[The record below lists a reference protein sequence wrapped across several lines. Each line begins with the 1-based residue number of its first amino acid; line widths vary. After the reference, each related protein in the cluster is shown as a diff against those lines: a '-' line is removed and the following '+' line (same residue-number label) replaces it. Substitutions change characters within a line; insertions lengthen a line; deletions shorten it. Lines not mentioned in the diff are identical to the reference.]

1 MSTMYRSC
9 TIDVAIMFACCAHLL
24 ELVSSYAIGHGSDTK
39 LTRNRRQTI
48 MCRYII
54 DPKNGMTDA
63 FANKP
68 VPSTIPHN
76 RSCAWWCLVNAMCT
90 GVVEGPTEC
99 RYSTSHSVALSR
111 QTGKIVYRI
120 ASRCPPGYPC
130 YSGKCKD
137 GSTCSRTSLNESS
150 PGRKCMCADDW
161 TAWYCEVA
169 ITYTNTT
176 ITTTAASTTTT
187 ISITTTT
194 TTTIKAITSSTTV
207 AGGRLSTT
215 TKVSIAVAA
224 AGVVVVFGCLI
235 AVVTGIAAATRRAAA
250 KDIHGIVRTVK
261 DDDTKED
268 EEEEDEED
276 DEEDETNMERKTLPR
291 LSK

>member
-1 MSTMYRSC
+1 MTSRDVTIVATKMSTMYRSC
-9 TIDVAIMFACCAHLL
+9 TIDVAIKLLCCAHLI
-24 ELVSSYAIGHGSDTK
+24 ELVTARDAVSSYAIGHGSDTT
-39 LTRNRRQTI
+39 LTRNRRQMT

-54 DPKNGMTDA
+54 DPKIGMTDS

-90 GVVEGPTEC
+90 GVVEGSTEC

-111 QTGKIVYRI
+111 QFGTIVYRI

-150 PGRKCMCADDW
+150 PGRKCICVDGW

-169 ITYTNTT
+169 TTHTNTT
-176 ITTTAASTTTT
+176 ITTNTTTT
-187 ISITTTT
+187 TKTTTTTTNSNPTAATATTTT

-207 AGGRLSTT
+207 AEGRLSPT

-224 AGVVVVFGCLI
+224 TGAVVMVGCLAAVI
-235 AVVTGIAAATRRAAA
+235 AGLAAATRRAA
-250 KDIHGIVRTVK
+250 T
-261 DDDTKED
+261 
-268 EEEEDEED
+268 
-276 DEEDETNMERKTLPR
+276 
-291 LSK
+291 